1 MLTDPRETVGDM
13 AGSKSLKTELA
24 GLVGMDRGQFR
35 ELWRRLYS
43 TDPPEQMSHQLLAQA
58 VAHRM
63 QVRALG
69 GLSFAARRALERATE
84 KDGSK
89 YNRSLRGGLDTGVV
103 LVRVW
108 HGETHQVTTLKEGV
122 QYRDKHYRSLS
133 EVAREITGTR
143 WSGPR
148 FFGLKDAGKR
158 RAAR

>member
-1 MLTDPRETVGDM
+1 M

-24 GLVGMDRGQFR
+24 GLAGIDRRQLQ

-43 TDPPEQMSHQLLAQA
+43 SDPPEQISRQLLARA

-69 GLSFAARRALERATE
+69 GLSFATRRALERATE
-84 KDGSK
+84 NGGTK
-89 YNRSLRGGLDTGVV
+89 NNQSLRGDLDTGLV

-108 HGETHQVTTLKEGV
+108 HGETHQVTTLEEGV

-148 FFGLKDAGKR
+148 FFGLKDAGKH

>member
-1 MLTDPRETVGDM
+1 M
-13 AGSKSLKTELA
+13 ARTMTGSQTLKSELA
-24 GLVGMDRGQFR
+24 GLASLSRPQLQ

-43 TDPPEQMSHQLLAQA
+43 TDPPEQISRQLLAQA

-63 QVRALG
+63 QVKALG

-84 KDGSK
+84 KGNSK
-89 YNRSLRGGLDTGVV
+89 CIKSSRGVLDTGVV

-108 HGETHQVTTLKEGV
+108 HGETHQVTTLEEGV
-122 QYRDKHYRSLS
+122 QYRDQHYRSLS

-148 FFGLKDAGKR
+148 FFGLKDASKR
-158 RAAR
+158 RASR

>member
-1 MLTDPRETVGDM
+1 M

-24 GLVGMDRGQFR
+24 GLVGMDRGQLQ

-43 TDPPEQMSHQLLAQA
+43 TDPPEQISHQLLAQA

-89 YNRSLRGGLDTGVV
+89 YKQSLAVISIPA
-103 LVRVW
+103 W
-108 HGETHQVTTLKEGV
+108 
-122 QYRDKHYRSLS
+122 
-133 EVAREITGTR
+133 
-143 WSGPR
+143 
-148 FFGLKDAGKR
+148 F
-158 RAAR
+158 